1 MDLSALLEIRP
12 GVTAVIGGGGK
23 TTLLRVLGTELAEAG
38 ARVLLCTTTKIFPF
52 DGLLNLTGPSE
63 EALAEA
69 LKARRL
75 VCAGSPVSGTGKLT
89 APAIPMKKLAA
100 LADYVLVEADGS
112 RGLPC
117 KAHRSYEPVVPG
129 KTGLVIVLVGASC
142 FGRPVREAVHRT
154 EEFWFLTDLE
164 PEDLVTP
171 EAVAEL
177 LQSEAPAS
185 GPPIKVFINQVEDG
199 LAWNSARRL
208 AELLPWPVYA
218 GALKRRRWICLS

>member
-1 MDLSALLEIRP
+1 MELRTLLDIQPGIIAL
-12 GVTAVIGGGGK
+12 IGGGGK
-23 TTLLRVLGTELAEAG
+23 TTMLYTLAAELAAEKL
-38 ARVLLCTTTKIFPF
+38 VVCCTTTHILPPPHMPVLDAQTPEELRKA
-52 DGLLNLTGPSE
+52 LEQNRCVCTGRP
-63 EALAEA
+63 A
-69 LKARRL
+69 K
-75 VCAGSPVSGTGKLT
+75 TGKLT
-89 APAIPMKKLAA
+89 APTLPMEVLAA

-142 FGRPVREAVHRT
+142 FGRPVREAVHRP
-154 EEFWFLTDLE
+154 EEFWLLTDLE

-185 GPPIKVFINQVEDG
+185 GPPIQVFINQVEDG

>member
-52 DGLLNLTGPSE
+52 DGLLNLTSPSE

-112 RGLPC
+112 KGFPL
-117 KAHRSYEPVVPG
+117 KAHLPHEPVLPEG
-129 KTGLVIVLVGASC
+129 FDRNLLLVGASG
-142 FGRPVREAVHRT
+142 FDRLISQAAHRPER
-154 EEFWFLTDLE
+154 F
-164 PEDLVTP
+164 
-171 EAVAEL
+171 AEL
-177 LQSEAPAS
+177 AGCSIHNLATPDAIAAVLNAEGGFDTVIVNQAS
-185 GPPIKVFINQVEDG
+185 GPERI
-199 LAWNSARRL
+199 
-208 AELLPWPVYA
+208 A
-218 GALKRRRWICLS
+218 GAGRLKERLNVPLFAGELQRGILAPL